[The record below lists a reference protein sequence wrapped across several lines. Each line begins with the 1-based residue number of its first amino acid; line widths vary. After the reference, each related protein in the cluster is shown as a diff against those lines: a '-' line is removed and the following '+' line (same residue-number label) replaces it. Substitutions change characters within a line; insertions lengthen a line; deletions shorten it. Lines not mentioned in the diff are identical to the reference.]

1 MDEKTKNML
10 PAKNE
15 EDSIEKEVEYC
26 ERLLKT
32 IEGMPVVPNLPRI
45 ITAATITSGE
55 KPDGKELPELVE
67 KSRKA
72 EMTVENVIADR
83 TYSGKDNTGFVC
95 NKNAGSLD
103 NLCS

>member
-1 MDEKTKNML
+1 MDEKTKNMM

-45 ITAATITSGE
+45 IE
-55 KPDGKELPELVE
+55 KMNRLKETLEDTVVAGVKLP
-67 KSRKA
+67 
-72 EMTVENVIADR
+72 
-83 TYSGKDNTGFVC
+83 
-95 NKNAGSLD
+95 KNAGEKFPL
-103 NLCS
+103 LGI

>member
-1 MDEKTKNML
+1 M

-45 ITAATITSGE
+45 I
-55 KPDGKELPELVE
+55 KKMNLLKETLEVPELAVV
-67 KSRKA
+67 SQTLLA
-72 EMTVENVIADR
+72 IA
-83 TYSGKDNTGFVC
+83 GI
-95 NKNAGSLD
+95 
-103 NLCS
+103 

>member
-1 MDEKTKNML
+1 MDEKTKNMM

-45 ITAATITSGE
+45 IEKMNLLKETMEDTKEEMYKSASV
-55 KPDGKELPELVE
+55 KPDPDRPLFLVE
-67 KSRKA
+67 TRSPDIEVLA
-72 EMTVENVIADR
+72 VV
-83 TYSGKDNTGFVC
+83 V
-95 NKNAGSLD
+95 
-103 NLCS
+103 

>member
-1 MDEKTKNML
+1 MDEKTKNMM

-45 ITAATITSGE
+45 IE
-55 KPDGKELPELVE
+55 K
-67 KSRKA
+67 RKRK
-72 EMTVENVIADR
+72 TN
-83 TYSGKDNTGFVC
+83 
-95 NKNAGSLD
+95 
-103 NLCS
+103 NLLFKRAKARFMRFGALH